1 MLNCMFGDNYAY
13 YINKYANNRV
23 FYVQEGNYFSR
34 SISFLCSILEPP
46 PIVCT
51 RFLTLQRQN

>member
-1 MLNCMFGDNYAY
+1 MLICMIGDNYAC

-23 FYVQEGNYFSR
+23 FYVQSEIISQKV
-34 SISFLCSILEPP
+34 SFLCSILEPP

-51 RFLTLQRQN
+51 KVLIL